1 MNELRVLNL
10 LAFSPPRIVGY
21 RLGVLSVVLS
31 TVVLSWFGGL
41 FCERIICNFVFGK
54 NVRFCHFSKV
64 KKIKMFD
71 NELKCLKVV
80 DMALFNILIN
90 TKY

>member
-1 MNELRVLNL
+1 MNNQDN
-10 LAFSPPRIVGY
+10 SGIVKKIKWY
-21 RLGVLSVVLS
+21 NKQ
-31 TVVLSWFGGL
+31 SWFGGL

-64 KKIKMFD
+64 KKIKMFN

-80 DMALFNILIN
+80 DMTLFNILIN
-90 TKY
+90 TTY